1 MNSWSQ
7 QWPYPS
13 LGPGVAP
20 SPRLARMYS
29 HASAKPA
36 HLGMGSSQASIA
48 GLHEIGSADVPVFR
62 RPAVAMDSLSFES
75 EHSATYSQS
84 PAYILATASSG
95 AMVDYD
101 VSPWSPKIWDSV
113 LNVSRPLNTAIYPEP
128 ETNIS
133 LNQSPFAYMLPSH
146 GLPSTEIPQSTT
158 AAMTTIPLSDACRTL
173 PTPTCRGQ
181 QLPASATSL
190 SVLPSEGES
199 NITLSTDFK
208 GNFWSPRCGTSP
220 DQRTIPT
227 TTVPSNAPFS
237 SSSSSPIKCT
247 SASANSDLLFPY
259 PPMPTTTD
267 EMIPSV
273 SSSAAPLSS
282 TTTSANTSFSGLEAL
297 DTASDYRSLQSDKRL
312 SRNFPREY
320 SSTGQRFLNGCTP
333 GVYAYSSSEKK
344 ARTTDDGDSR
354 CSAGTLMNGLPYHRV
369 RHPDTPS
376 EAFSFNLFPDAL
388 PEYHR
393 SVVENIQRPPVSPL
407 GNHGAY

>member
-20 SPRLARMYS
+20 SPRLTRMYS

-48 GLHEIGSADVPVFR
+48 GLHELNSADTPGFP
-62 RPAVAMDSLSFES
+62 RPAVAMDSLSYET

-113 LNVSRPLNTAIYPEP
+113 LNVSRPPNAAIYPEP
-128 ETNIS
+128 ETNTS
-133 LNQSPFAYMLPSH
+133 LNQSPFAYMVPSH
-146 GLPSTEIPQSTT
+146 GLPSSEIPQCTT
-158 AAMTTIPLSDACRTL
+158 AAMATIPSSDSDRTL
-173 PTPTCRGQ
+173 PTPTCRSQ
-181 QLPASATSL
+181 QLPASAASL
-190 SVLPSEGES
+190 SVLPSEGDA
-199 NITLSTDFK
+199 LSADSK
-208 GNFWSPRCGTSP
+208 GNFWSPHCGTSP

-237 SSSSSPIKCT
+237 GSSSPSIKCT
-247 SASANSDLLFPY
+247 SATSSDFMFPY
-259 PPMPTTTD
+259 LPMPTTTD
-267 EMIPSV
+267 LMLPSV
-273 SSSAAPLSS
+273 STSVTPASSM
-282 TTTSANTSFSGLEAL
+282 TTSSNTSFSGLEAL
-297 DTASDYRSLQSDKRL
+297 DASSDYRNIQSDSRL
-312 SRNFPREY
+312 GRNYSREY

-333 GVYAYSSSEKK
+333 EVYAYSSGEKK
-344 ARTTDDGDSR
+344 ARTADDSDSR

-369 RHPDTPS
+369 RHADTPNA
-376 EAFSFNLFPDAL
+376 AFSFNLFPDAL
-388 PEYHR
+388 PEYPR

-407 GNHGAY
+407 GHHGAY